1 MANNLVMQPMNS
13 LSRRDGHAK
22 GFFLVLLAAFC
33 YGLQPLFAQYAY
45 AGGADP
51 VGLLLARF
59 SIAAGV
65 LLVFLRWRGIP
76 LPGGRLAR
84 QNLLLGFGYGL
95 AALGYYSAAHSTSVS
110 LAIILVYS
118 FPAFVTAVSI
128 TCLGERTSA
137 LKLASLALALGGVVI
152 ATGLDLSGASMGA
165 LWALF
170 AAVCYGAS
178 IIYGTHRIV
187 HENPLASAAMLL
199 LGCALTFAL
208 AALVQGASLPSTP
221 FAWWA
226 TLGLALFATLVPV
239 AAFLAGS
246 PRIGPSAAA
255 TLSTVEPVVAV
266 TIAVLLMGEH
276 VTVAMLGGGLM
287 VLLAAVLLAR
297 QGPVEEEFA
306 ALQGDATGDR

>member
-1 MANNLVMQPMNS
+1 MTQHMNS
-13 LSRRDGHAK
+13 NSRRNGHAK
-22 GFFLVLLAAFC
+22 GFGLVLLAAFC

-59 SIAAGV
+59 AVAAGV

-76 LPGGRLAR
+76 LPVGQLAR

-95 AALGYYSAAHSTSVS
+95 AALGYYSAARSTSVS

-128 TCLGERTSA
+128 TCLGERASA
-137 LKLASLALALGGVVI
+137 LKLASLVLALGGVSM
-152 ATGLDLSGASMGA
+152 ATGLNLSGASVGA
-165 LWALF
+165 LWALL

-178 IIYGTHRIV
+178 VIYGTHRIN

-199 LGCALTFAL
+199 LGCALTFAV
-208 AALVQGASLPSTP
+208 AAVLQGASLPSTA

-266 TIAVLLMGEH
+266 TIAVLLMGEQ
-276 VTVAMLGGGLM
+276 VTYAMLAGGAM
-287 VLLAAVLLAR
+287 VLLAAVLLSR
-297 QGPVEEEFA
+297 QGPVEQEFA
-306 ALQGDATGDR
+306 SLEGSATRDR